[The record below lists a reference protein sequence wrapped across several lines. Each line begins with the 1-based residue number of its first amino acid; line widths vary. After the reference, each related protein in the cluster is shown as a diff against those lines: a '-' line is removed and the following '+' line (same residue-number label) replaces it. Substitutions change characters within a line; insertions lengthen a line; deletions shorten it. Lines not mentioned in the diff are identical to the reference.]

1 MIDLG
6 DEFGDKRYIAVPGLG
21 SILKD
26 QDVRTKAQ
34 SELYGL
40 QHIIQNMYDIQGNT
54 FEDAQDEYLR
64 YKALADQKREDV
76 VNSINKQIFGK
87 HGVLQQ
93 SSQVEIE
100 TASYRLKA
108 SGIVSNGL
116 DTDFIQKAKNLG
128 YDLTANAEFT
138 EKAMINGKSI
148 AD

>member
-34 SELYGL
+34 SELYSL
-40 QHIIQNMYDIQGNT
+40 QRIIQNMYDIQGNT

-100 TASYRLKA
+100 AASYRLKA